1 MGRLDKP
8 CRAVQHPP
16 RMRRDLQQAATKL
29 KELAHQ
35 SDVYDWLTL
44 AALMLGIFL
53 RVHGWLGHHISF
65 WMDEAMWASRLLH
78 RPLLNLSIRPIG
90 FMAITKGVVAIMG
103 AREVW
108 FRLLPALGA
117 LGSLLLT
124 PYVAGQLLARK
135 ALRLLLVLVFA
146 IQPALVDYAN
156 EFKPYSWEVLV
167 HLAPIALYLR
177 FRQTQN
183 IAWFWALLGFL
194 PLGLLLAYNLAF
206 GLPGMLLVCLWLAWR
221 APQRSRM
228 LPATLASGAVC
239 ALFALLIARFALH
252 NTIEATRT
260 ESYWGQKYDV
270 FYERTPSQSRMGWT
284 LEKLDDMAAFPGI
297 ERDYWEVGGKLS
309 DAAAN
314 QLRKLD
320 RWFWIATTA
329 LGVVVVSLKRR
340 ELLLVLVLPG
350 LVVLLANSIGKW
362 PLGAF
367 RSNLFVMAFL
377 LPLSFVGMDGLFT
390 QRRLGWVPWLLT
402 VAGLTVVPAFAF
414 GFNWQGHKRVFTRD
428 FYMPEVLAT
437 LASARKQQLAQEP
450 QAPRSLVL
458 LESHT
463 WYPKEFY
470 LNDHPDYRAQYQR
483 FFESNFRFRKVA
495 ESSLV
500 NKLPQTL
507 RKEKERGTSSLWMV
521 SSSRHHFALVLRS
534 AKQRARILFKRQI
547 AEEHLILHVAPKSD

>member
-1 MGRLDKP
+1 
-8 CRAVQHPP
+8 
-16 RMRRDLQQAATKL
+16 MRRDLQQATTKL
-29 KELAHQ
+29 KDLARE
-35 SDVYDWLTL
+35 SDIYDWIAL
-44 AALMLGIFL
+44 AALTLGIFL

-90 FMAITKGVVAIMG
+90 FMAITKSVVAIMG

-117 LGSLLLT
+117 LGSLLLV
-124 PYVAGQLLARK
+124 PYVAGQLITRK
-135 ALRLLLVLVFA
+135 PLRVLLVLVFA

-167 HLAPIALYLR
+167 HLAPIAMYLR
-177 FRQTQN
+177 FRQTQD

-206 GLPGMLLVCLWLAWR
+206 AMPGLLLVCLWLAWR
-221 APQRSRM
+221 SGQRKRM
-228 LPATLASGAVC
+228 LLPTLATGAVC

-252 NTIEATRT
+252 NTIEAKRT

-270 FYERTPSQSRMGWT
+270 FYERTPTQTRVGWT

-297 ERDYWEVGGKLS
+297 ERDYWEVGSELS
-309 DAAAN
+309 DAAVSR
-314 QLRKLD
+314 LRQLD
-320 RWFWIATTA
+320 RWFWIASTG
-329 LGVVVVSLKRR
+329 LGIVVLSLKRR
-340 ELLLVLVLPG
+340 DLLLVLVLPG
-350 LVVLLANSIGKW
+350 LVMLLANLIGKW

-377 LPLSFVGMDGLFT
+377 MPLSFVGMDGLVA
-390 QRRLGWVPWLLT
+390 RRKLGWVPWAIL
-402 VAGLTVVPAFAF
+402 VCGLTVLPAFAF
-414 GFNWQGHKRVFTRD
+414 GFNWQGSKRVFTRD

-437 LASARKQQLAQEP
+437 LASQRKQQLQREP
-450 QAPRSLVL
+450 GAPRALVL
-458 LESHT
+458 LESHS

-470 LNDHPDYRAQYQR
+470 LNDHPDYRAQFQKL
-483 FFESNFRFRKVA
+483 FEDNFRFRKVA
-495 ESSLV
+495 EASLV

-507 RKEKERGTSSLWMV
+507 RKESERGTKTIWIL
-521 SSSRHHFALVLRS
+521 SSSRHHFALLLRS
-534 AKQRARILFKRQI
+534 AKQRTRILFKRQI